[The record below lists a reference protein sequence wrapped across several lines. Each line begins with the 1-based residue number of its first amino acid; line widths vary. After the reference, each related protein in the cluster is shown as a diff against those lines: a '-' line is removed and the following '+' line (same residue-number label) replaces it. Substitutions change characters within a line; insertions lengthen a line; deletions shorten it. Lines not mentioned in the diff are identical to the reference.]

1 MWVFVAVLASVY
13 AVLPL
18 VATVLLTRTDDGDE
32 FLLRA
37 FTLDRALASHATY
50 PRWLPDLYLGFGYP
64 VFAFYAP
71 VAYLLVAAL
80 THLGAGTVD
89 VAARVAAAGI
99 VVLAG
104 LGAATLAGAM
114 VPAASTKRSW
124 GRENAVGVVA
134 AAAYVGAPYPF
145 VTNVFLRGDLP
156 EAMALAILPWFWL
169 ALRQLLRH
177 EESATVR
184 PVVITGLLGAA
195 TILVHQLSA
204 VMAAAT
210 LALVAVGY
218 LGRPWTLGV
227 FTRIAVATA
236 IAMGVSAILWV
247 PLVGEYSSVRL
258 DVVIHGVSEVVA
270 RLSPLQAPFEPVWP
284 YPHGWDPSRL
294 RAPDGPVLPGIVQ
307 AVIVVAAAAA
317 GVMTAWRQRVSEPA
331 TIWWRADVVGVVLV
345 VGTCWVL
352 NLHPSAEVWSAIAPL
367 RVVQF
372 PWRWLGPLSLGVAL
386 LGALT
391 VSRVRVRMAIGA
403 AVAVGA
409 LSWGDSLGALPRPVE
424 PDDAYRYD
432 AASMVTDDY
441 AFDRW
446 GSSTTTGDGEFTP
459 RGVDIRRPDGSLGGA
474 VRLDRVAPPGAWVG
488 GLAMVQAGDGYVSS
502 LHGDAT
508 RLRVVVETGAAGATL
523 AIHQLDFPG
532 WRATVDGDRV
542 DVQAATEVPGS
553 GVTPGWLTLAIPP
566 GRHEVAVWFGATW
579 PRLLGDTV
587 TCVTLALA
595 GLALMR
601 DWQRGASRPVGTMI
615 AVAGFLLAAT
625 WNLGSEALTVRAPA
639 STSPAT
645 ERVVLDV
652 VEAVRRGDALLQ
664 SPSGARLGPDA
675 FLDAGWLDV
684 RPPSGRPVQVG
695 TGRRWL
701 YMHPPSRA
709 AVRVRVPAGGA
720 VLQSGVAIRPDAWD
734 APEGDGVHFVV
745 EVSPSDSVGEMR
757 TALFQRV
764 NARANL
770 DERRWVEVRA
780 DLGEWAGREVDLVL
794 RTEPVGTVA
803 YDWAGWGNPLV
814 VVPAGILRP
823 ANGPQPP
830 ASVTAP
836 RTWMVDQ

>member
-1 MWVFVAVLASVY
+1 MAVLASVY

-37 FTLDRALASHATY
+37 FTLDRALAAHATY

-80 THLGAGTVD
+80 THIGAGTVD
-89 VAARVAAAGI
+89 VAARVVASTI

-104 LGAATLAGAM
+104 LGAAVLSREMVQEAG
-114 VPAASTKRSW
+114 SNRSR
-124 GRENAVGVVA
+124 GRAIAVGVVA
-134 AAAYVGAPYPF
+134 AVAYVGAPYPF
-145 VTNVFLRGDLP
+145 VTNIFLRGDLP

-169 ALRQLLRH
+169 ALRRLLQH
-177 EESATVR
+177 DR
-184 PVVITGLLGAA
+184 PVALEGVVIAGLFGAV
-195 TILVHQLSA
+195 TILAHQLSA
-204 VMAAAT
+204 LMAAAT
-210 LALVAVGY
+210 MSLVVVGHSGRGWSWGVATRVAIAASIAVG
-218 LGRPWTLGV
+218 
-227 FTRIAVATA
+227 ATA
-236 IAMGVSAILWV
+236 LLWV
-247 PLVGEYSSVRL
+247 PLAVESSAVRL
-258 DVVIHGVSEVVA
+258 DVVGHDVPEVVA
-270 RLSPLQAPFEPVWP
+270 RLSPVWAPAVLAWP
-284 YPHGWDPSRL
+284 YPHGWDPLRL
-294 RAPDGPVLPGIVQ
+294 LAPEGPVLPGVTQ
-307 AVIVVAAAAA
+307 VVIVVASMLVGLATTWHRPISGLAV
-317 GVMTAWRQRVSEPA
+317 GRWRG
-331 TIWWRADVVGVVLV
+331 DVVGVVLV
-345 VGTCWVL
+345 IGTSWL
-352 NLHPSAEVWSAIAPL
+352 MNLELSAGTWSAIAPL

-372 PWRWLGPLSLGVAL
+372 PWRLLGPLSLGVAL
-386 LGALT
+386 LGAMAL
-391 VSRVRVRMAIGA
+391 SRMHVPMAIGA
-403 AVAVGA
+403 AVTVGV
-409 LSWGDSLGALPRPVE
+409 LSWGDSLGALPRPMA
-424 PDDAYRYD
+424 PDDADRYD
-432 AASMVTDDY
+432 AASMVADDY

-446 GSSTTTGDGEFTP
+446 GASTTTGDGEFTP
-459 RGVDIRRPDGSLGGA
+459 RAVDIRRPDGSLGGP
-474 VRLDRVAPPGAWVG
+474 VRLDRLAPPGAWVG
-488 GLAMVQAGDGYVSS
+488 GLAMVQSGEGYVAS

-508 RLRVVVETGAAGATL
+508 RLRVVVEAGETGATL

-532 WRATVDGDRV
+532 WRATVDGARV

-579 PRLLGDTV
+579 PRLLGDGV
-587 TCVTLALA
+587 TCVTLALIGFA
-595 GLALMR
+595 LAR
-601 DWQRGASRPVGTMI
+601 EWRGGASRPVGTTLV
-615 AVAGFLLAAT
+615 VAGLLVLAT
-625 WNLGSEALTVRAPA
+625 WNLGAEALTVRAPTA
-639 STSPAT
+639 TSPAT

-652 VEAVRRGDALLQ
+652 VEAVRRGDASLQ

-684 RPPSGRPVQVG
+684 RPPPGRPIQVG

-720 VLQSGVAIRPDAWD
+720 VLQSGIAIRPDAWEV
-734 APEGDGVHFVV
+734 PEGDGVHFIV
-745 EVSPSDSVGEMR
+745 EVTPMDGTGGVR

-794 RTEPVGTVA
+794 RTEPVDTVA

-814 VVPAGILRP
+814 VVPGGILRP